1 MSLLFLDE
9 VLYIILTMKKRT
21 ITEQDY
27 IKANRKAS
35 RDEEIAFFGKQVT
48 HRTKVQKSKKVYD
61 RTGRKAALKG
71 LPFLLV
77 TSGQCVYV

>member
-1 MSLLFLDE
+1 
-9 VLYIILTMKKRT
+9 MKQIR

-61 RTGRKAALKG
+61 RNGRKAALKG
-71 LPFLLV
+71 LLFLLV
-77 TSGQCVYV
+77 TSDQCISV